1 MSETLT
7 PAEAAVKAYLERQIE
22 ADAALREKYDAS
34 LVKKCFEYITEQAR
48 KQADGDCAV
57 VEDAL
62 VYKWARDFYLEGA
75 AEKAQATAEKT
86 SAVVKE
92 SLTTE
97 KAEPPKKDD
106 GQKLLFDL

>member
-34 LVKKCFEYITEQAR
+34 LVKKCFDYITEQAR

-75 AEKAQATAEKT
+75 AEKAKEAENA
-86 SAVVKE
+86 SEVVKE

-97 KAEPPKKDD
+97 KPEPPKKDD

>member
-22 ADAALREKYDAS
+22 EDAALREKYDAS

-75 AEKAQATAEKT
+75 AEKAKEA
-86 SAVVKE
+86 VKE

-97 KAEPPKKDD
+97 KPEPPKKDD